1 MLVFN
6 VLFGS
11 RGLPMRISRW
21 VGVVGAV
28 VYVVGFFLVSAVPGG
43 GDVEASDFEDFYVTD
58 DNTALPLIGLFVL
71 TIGTLAL
78 LWFFHNL
85 RTAIGSTDAGFG
97 WAAAALGLAV
107 VLAGA
112 SLLAGPSAVQA
123 FSDADFV
130 GEPVAHALAS
140 AGFGAM
146 LVPGSLALGL
156 GVGVLSYGARRTAV
170 LPQWAV
176 IAGFVAAVLQLG
188 AIIWIPSFAIPLWVL
203 LASVASLGVTSRANT
218 AT

>member
-1 MLVFN
+1 
-6 VLFGS
+6 
-11 RGLPMRISRW
+11 MRISRW

-28 VYVVGFFLVSAVPGG
+28 VYVVGFFLVSSVPGG
-43 GDVEASDFEDFYVTD
+43 GDVESSDFEEFYVTD
-58 DNTALPLIGLFVL
+58 DNTVLPLIGLFVL
-71 TIGTLAL
+71 TIGALAL
-78 LWFFHNL
+78 LWFFHEL
-85 RTAIGSTDAGFG
+85 RSAIGRTDGGFG

-107 VLAGA
+107 VVAGA
-112 SLLAGPSAVQA
+112 SILVGPSGVQA

-156 GVGVLSYGARRTAV
+156 GVGVLSYGARRTGV
-170 LPQWAV
+170 LPQWAC
-176 IAGFVAAVLQLG
+176 IAGFVAAILQLG

-203 LASVASLGVTSRANT
+203 VASVASLGGT
-218 AT
+218 ADPRLTRIG